1 MIALMQLLLEN
12 SSDTVIDCGL
22 GVGETPQA
30 IIRASEVML
39 ESLMR
44 LYYMRHSFV
53 HYDPWLMPAMTR
65 LGNNA
70 NRLLEGNANDD
81 PGNLDGYRSTIILC
95 AKAFESQAQNIH
107 VATSLGIQLQSI
119 VKPQMLQLIR
129 TYVKAM
135 NIDKTDEETIA
146 KHPHSQWPLPIIN
159 LSDDPEKT
167 KLDHLIEAFEETGI
181 QPGSVKD

>member
-1 MIALMQLLLEN
+1 MQLLLAN
-12 SSDTVIDCGL
+12 PSDTVIDCGL

-30 IIRASEVML
+30 IMRASEVML

-53 HYDPWLMPAMTR
+53 HYDPWLVVAMTR

-70 NRLLEGNANDD
+70 NDLLIGGSNED
-81 PGNLDGYRSTIILC
+81 PSNLDGYRSTIILC
-95 AKAFESQAQNIH
+95 AKTFESQAQNIH
-107 VATSLGIQLQSI
+107 VATSLGIQLHSV

-129 TYVKAM
+129 THVKAAE
-135 NIDKTDEETIA
+135 IDKADEEAIA
-146 KHPHSQWPLPIIN
+146 KHPHSQWPIPIIN

-167 KLDHLIEAFEETGI
+167 RLNHLIEAFEGTHI
-181 QPGSVKD
+181 QPGGVKD